1 LRVRFYFFSELFCLR
16 LAHPTQRNNNGFHQF
31 GQRRILCRIVRLDN
45 QTVAGQPATQI
56 RRTNMTLEVGDVTW
70 FVDKEFEEAITA
82 LVDAVVGLNTP
93 RGPYSEPVFK
103 AARNVAEAYLAA
115 CAGFAFDNDKI
126 ISWPKSNRKRQSALD
141 LGILTASAKPLSRMT
156 APLS

>member
-1 LRVRFYFFSELFCLR
+1 M
-16 LAHPTQRNNNGFHQF
+16 A
-31 GQRRILCRIVRLDN
+31 
-45 QTVAGQPATQI
+45 
-56 RRTNMTLEVGDVTW
+56 LEVGDVTW

-82 LVDAVVGLNTP
+82 LLDAVVGLNTP

-115 CAGFAFDNDKI
+115 CAGFAFVTTI

-156 APLS
+156 AQLS

>member
-1 LRVRFYFFSELFCLR
+1 M
-16 LAHPTQRNNNGFHQF
+16 A
-31 GQRRILCRIVRLDN
+31 
-45 QTVAGQPATQI
+45 
-56 RRTNMTLEVGDVTW
+56 LEVGDVTS

-115 CAGFAFDNDKI
+115 CAGFAFDNDNYQLAEVEPEETVSI
-126 ISWPKSNRKRQSALD
+126 GLGHFDSEREAALAYDRAAILIYGDDAETNFPHEESEHVVLSDQVIRQINALKEGRGR
-141 LGILTASAKPLSRMT
+141 LH
-156 APLS
+156 